1 MTTSPAANQA
11 FGSARGH
18 SSAVVPERS
27 SAGASEPSA
36 LDHIPALDGVRGLAI
51 LLVLMFHLNLLEK
64 SGIET
69 LDARVFSG
77 VANLAWCGV
86 NLFFVLSGFLITRI
100 LFRAKGQTTYFRNF
114 YLRRVVRIFPL
125 YYGVLFLTLIL
136 IPSLPSSLV
145 PAEKLQRFTETQGN
159 TLWFWLYL
167 SNFSVASA
175 GAWGHGILDVAWSLS
190 IEEQFYLVWP
200 AIVRF
205 TNRRELMRLCVLVMA
220 LAFGIRVAMTLSG
233 VNPIS
238 IYVLTPSQLDVLG
251 AGAFVALAAEGP
263 GGIRALMPWAVRLWK
278 ITAGVL
284 LVSFCWRGSSNM
296 DPVTQTVGFSL
307 VAIHFASW
315 LAVVLGSPEQRLL
328 VRFFSSP
335 VMRMFGRYSYAM
347 YLFHMPIRGI
357 LRDTVYGPDRF
368 LTLFGSRIPG
378 QLIFYGLATVV
389 TLVAAYAS
397 WQIYEKH
404 FLKLKRFMSGNIG
417 AGSVSRC
424 VRRNRD
430 AIPTAKVAHN
440 EFPDDCRSVPAD
452 PEDLAAFEKVRG
464 SIPDHRLVR

>member
-1 MTTSPAANQA
+1 M
-11 FGSARGH
+11 
-18 SSAVVPERS
+18 PERPL
-27 SAGASEPSA
+27 AGVSEPSA
-36 LDHIPALDGVRGLAI
+36 LDHIPALDGVRGLAV
-51 LLVLMFHLNLLEK
+51 LLVLMFHLNLLDD
-64 SGIET
+64 SGFET
-69 LDARVFSG
+69 LDARIFSG
-77 VANLAWCGV
+77 LPNLGWCGV

-136 IPSLPSSLV
+136 LPSLPSSLV
-145 PAEKLQRFTETQGN
+145 PAEKLQRFTEIQGN

-167 SNFSVASA
+167 SNFSLASA
-175 GAWGHGILDVAWSLS
+175 GAWGHGVLDVAWSLS

-200 AIVRF
+200 AIVRV
-205 TNRRELMRLCVLVMA
+205 TTRRELMRLCVLVMA

-238 IYVLTPSQLDVLG
+238 IYVLTLSQLDVLA

-263 GGIRALMPWAVRLWK
+263 GGIHALMPWAVRFWK

-284 LVSFCWRGSSNM
+284 LAFFCWRGSHNM

-307 VAIHFASW
+307 VAIHFASF
-315 LAVVLGSPEQRLL
+315 LAVVLGSPEQRLA

-335 VMRMFGRYSYAM
+335 VMRMFGKYSYAI
-347 YLFHMPIRGI
+347 YLFHMPIRSI
-357 LRDTVYGPDRF
+357 VRDMVYGPDRF

-378 QLIFYGLATVV
+378 QLIFYALVTGV

-397 WQIYEKH
+397 WHFYEKH
-404 FLKLKRFMSGNIG
+404 FLKLKRFAPLESG
-417 AGSVSRC
+417 ASASESPSVTAPDSKTGSRRTKQDSLGTGPREQTPSR
-424 VRRNRD
+424 
-430 AIPTAKVAHN
+430 PTKH
-440 EFPDDCRSVPAD
+440 
-452 PEDLAAFEKVRG
+452 
-464 SIPDHRLVR
+464 